1 VRPTVLSPTSL
12 FRLSF
17 FLSIICLAIIA
28 AFLVLTTGISQPGDA
43 NYVKT
48 EIIGK
53 GSGSGLHEGSKL
65 SDEFGFDNA
74 TAVDYSYQK
83 SWNNHD
89 AAESQMS
96 EFALKGVKGTYWNRH
111 IVSTK
116 EDVAGHEVVY
126 RISSIEGSYYGKS
139 GMDISF
145 SEADG
150 REQLDSAIYIDT
162 LSGNATIQLDVTRWD
177 AEGSE
182 SKPADLEDIM
192 LVGQY
197 VIESILKLKEPL
209 AESEKGWLEFCESI
223 NRDVI
228 MSNET
233 GFYIAPAGWI
243 VDRNRNLIPRT
254 NSTE

>member
-1 VRPTVLSPTSL
+1 VRPTVLSPIHF
-12 FRLSF
+12 FRISF
-17 FLSIICLAIIA
+17 LISIICLAAIA
-28 AFLVLTTGISQPGDA
+28 ALLVLTTGISQPGDA

-48 EIIGK
+48 EITGK

-74 TAVDYSYQK
+74 TAIDYSYQK

-89 AAESQMS
+89 AAEEQIS
-96 EFALKGVKGTYWNRH
+96 EFALKGVQGTYWNRH

-139 GMDISF
+139 GMNISF

-150 REQLDSAIYIDT
+150 REQLASSIYIDT

-177 AEGSE
+177 AEGNE

-192 LVGQY
+192 LFGQY
-197 VIESILKLKEPL
+197 VIESILKLEEPP
-209 AESEKGWLEFCESI
+209 AESEKGWLEFCEDI

-228 MSNET
+228 MSDET
-233 GFYIAPAGWI
+233 GIYIAPAGWT
-243 VDRNRNLIPRT
+243 VDRKRNLVR
-254 NSTE
+254 E